1 MAQTNLPPVLTPQ
14 QWEKQKGVQFKPSG
28 IGDALKNLQRA
39 SAAVDRNLLEVD
51 KLDGAAA
58 LKQRLAQLDAEIAGR
73 VKTAC
78 DQARSV
84 AALAKKWEAEYKKLP
99 QLGKEASAAAA
110 EVAKAAAGFGDDLL
124 EAFQAVRKALP
135 ARVAKAEAETAKGA
149 AATDTVDAKDLKT
162 VRDRVLAALRTVKA
176 AQPGAKPMQ
185 FMVAAGPKR
194 CLAYLS
200 LSVGASHKTLLGELL
215 AGESGIKYYRG
226 ECVFEAKAYT
236 FVGDDIPTGGFGK
249 RLQAGLLELTQQR
262 FAVRIR
268 KSSGEVEEVEGEAE
282 EGAGAAPPG
291 GEGAKGGDA
300 GAAFQRRFAEVV
312 ARAKAAMAAAPA
324 RAGEIKLKL
333 GEAAGLANA
342 GEHAKAGRLLDEIEA
357 RLGAAAGAGA
367 GAGTKAAAGD
377 DEFQRR
383 WRAAVAAYRTASDT
397 VDQQI
402 GRLQVKLRQSG
413 DAELA
418 QIADKGLN
426 GVTGNFKV
434 PLLAVLRDIDAAA
447 AADRPGHAR
456 KAAEIAAGFVK
467 HLESAPTVAVCD
479 TNPLT
484 PVSIRATLGP
494 ALRELARAAAAAA

>member
-1 MAQTNLPPVLTPQ
+1 MAQTHLPPVLTPQ

-39 SAAVDRNLLEVD
+39 SAAVDRSLLEVD
-51 KLDGAAA
+51 KLEGAAA

-73 VKTAC
+73 LKAAC

-84 AALAKKWEAEYKKLP
+84 AALAKKWEGEYKKLP

-135 ARVAKAEAETAKGA
+135 ARLAKAEAEAAKA
-149 AATDTVDAKDLKT
+149 AAPADSVDAKDLKT
-162 VRDRVLAALRTVKA
+162 VRERVLGALRTVKA

-194 CLAYLS
+194 CLAYLG

-249 RLQAGLLELTQQR
+249 RLQAGLFELTQQR

-268 KSSGEVEEVEGEAE
+268 KSSGEVEEVAGEQEE
-282 EGAGAAPPG
+282 EGGAGPAGA

-312 ARAKAAMAAAPA
+312 ARAKAAMASAPA
-324 RAGEIKLKL
+324 RAGDLKLKL

-357 RLGAAAGAGA
+357 RLGAAGAGTGAGA
-367 GAGTKAAAGD
+367 KAGAGD
-377 DEFQRR
+377 DEFRRR
-383 WRAAVAAYRTASDT
+383 WRAAVAGYRSASDT

-434 PLLAVLRDIDAAA
+434 PLLAVLRDIDTASGADLAA
-447 AADRPGHAR
+447 HAR

>member
-39 SAAVDRNLLEVD
+39 SAALDRNLLEVD

-73 VKTAC
+73 LKTAC

-84 AALAKKWEAEYKKLP
+84 AALAKKWEGEYKKLP

-135 ARVAKAEAETAKGA
+135 ARLAKAEAEAAKAA
-149 AATDTVDAKDLKT
+149 AATDSVDAKDLKT
-162 VRDRVLAALRTVKA
+162 VRERVLGALRTVKA

-194 CLAYLS
+194 CLAYLG

-268 KSSGEVEEVEGEAE
+268 KSSGEVEEVEGEVE
-282 EGAGAAPPG
+282 EGAESATPG

-324 RAGEIKLKL
+324 RAGDLKLKL

-357 RLGAAAGAGA
+357 RLGAAAAGTGAGA
-367 GAGTKAAAGD
+367 RPAAGD

-383 WRAAVAAYRTASDT
+383 WRAAVAAYRSASDT

-447 AADRPGHAR
+447 AADRPAHAR

>member
-28 IGDALKNLQRA
+28 IGDSLKNLQRA
-39 SAAVDRNLLEVD
+39 SAAVDRSLLEVD
-51 KLDGAAA
+51 KLEGAAA

-73 VKTAC
+73 LKTAC
-78 DQARSV
+78 EQARSV
-84 AALAKKWEAEYKKLP
+84 AALAKKWEGEYKKLP

-124 EAFQAVRKALP
+124 EAFQAARKALP
-135 ARVAKAEAETAKGA
+135 ARLAKAEAEAAKAA

-162 VRDRVLAALRTVKA
+162 VRDRVLGALRTVKA

-185 FMVAAGPKR
+185 FIVAAGPKR
-194 CLAYLS
+194 CLAYLGP
-200 LSVGASHKTLLGELL
+200 SVGASHKTLLGELL

-226 ECVFEAKAYT
+226 ECVFEAKAHT

-262 FAVRIR
+262 YAVRIR
-268 KSSGEVEEVEGEAE
+268 KTSGEVEEVAGDEQGDAAGAP
-282 EGAGAAPPG
+282 GAGG
-291 GEGAKGGDA
+291 GAQGGDA
-300 GAAFQRRFAEVV
+300 GGAFQRRFADVV

-324 RAGEIKLKL
+324 RAGDLKLKL

-357 RLGAAAGAGA
+357 RLGAASGAGPGAGA
-367 GAGTKAAAGD
+367 RAAGGD
-377 DEFQRR
+377 DEFRRR
-383 WRAAVAAYRTASDT
+383 WRAAVAAYRSASDT

-402 GRLQVKLRQSG
+402 GKLQVKLRESG

-434 PLLAVLRDIDAAA
+434 PLLAVLRDIDAAGGADVA
-447 AADRPGHAR
+447 AHAR
-456 KAAEIAAGFVK
+456 RAAEIAAGFVK